1 METSGYIALSSQ
13 TALRQRMDVISQ
25 NVANLNTSGYKGEDM
40 VFSEFLQETGDGK
53 ALSFVENV
61 TMVRNLDAGPLSSTS
76 NALDLAIRGEGY
88 FGVDTPLGERYTRA
102 GAFALDGDGR
112 IVTADGYP
120 VKSDVGGEIVVPPDS
135 GEISIGRDGTVSVD
149 TGELGRIGVFRFE
162 NEELLVKAEAQLYD
176 PLDQAAEPVDEPSV
190 EQGMI
195 EGSNVQGVLEMTKLI
210 ETVRRYQSTSK
221 LVEDEHRRQRQ
232 MIETLGGN
240 Q

>member
-13 TALRQRMDVISQ
+13 MALRQRMDVISQ

-40 VFSEFLQETGDGK
+40 VFSEVLQETSDGK
-53 ALSFVENV
+53 NLSFVENAA
-61 TMVRNLDAGPLSSTS
+61 MVRNLSAGPLALTD
-76 NALDLAIRGEGY
+76 NALDVAIRGEGY
-88 FGVDTPLGERYTRA
+88 FGVDTPFGERYTRA
-102 GAFALDGDGR
+102 GSFALDGDGR

-120 VKSDVGGEIVVPPDS
+120 VRSDVGAEIVVPPDS
-135 GEISIGRDGTVSVD
+135 GQITIARDGTVSVL

-162 NEELLVKAEAQLYD
+162 DENQLIKTEAQLYD
-176 PLDQAAEPVDEPSV
+176 PNGQQAEAIDDVTV

-210 ETVRRYQSTSK
+210 ETVRRYQSASK

-232 MIETLGGN
+232 MLEALGGG
-240 Q
+240 

>member
-13 TALRQRMDVISQ
+13 MALRQRMDVISQ

-40 VFSEFLQETGDGK
+40 VFSEVLQETSDGK
-53 ALSFVENV
+53 NLSFVENAA
-61 TMVRNLDAGPLSSTS
+61 MVRNLSAGPLALTD
-76 NALDLAIRGEGY
+76 NALDVAIRGEGY
-88 FGVDTPLGERYTRA
+88 FGVDTPFGERYTRA
-102 GAFALDGDGR
+102 GSFALDGDGR

-120 VKSDVGGEIVVPPDS
+120 VHSDVGAEIVVPPDS
-135 GEISIGRDGTVSVD
+135 GQLTIARDGTVSVL

-162 NEELLVKAEAQLYD
+162 DETQLIKTEAQLYD
-176 PLDQAAEPVDEPSV
+176 PNGQQAEAIDDVTV

-210 ETVRRYQSTSK
+210 ETVRRYQSASK

-232 MIETLGGN
+232 MLEALGGN
-240 Q
+240 